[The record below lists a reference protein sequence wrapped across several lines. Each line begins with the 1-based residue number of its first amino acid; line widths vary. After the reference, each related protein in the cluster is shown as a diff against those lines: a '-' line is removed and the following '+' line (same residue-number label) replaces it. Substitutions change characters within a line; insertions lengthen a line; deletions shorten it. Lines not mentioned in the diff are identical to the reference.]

1 MVPKMHGIEDVR
13 RGAMK
18 RYARFVGTVL
28 LLSVILMA
36 AGATWSARPSAPP
49 QSATIPILMYH
60 HLDEV
65 GNDAT
70 IVTPERFE
78 EHMQAL
84 SRAGYTAI
92 LPRDLRAFVEKG
104 TPLPDRAVLI
114 TFDDGYLSNYEIAW
128 PILEHYGLRAAIF
141 VIGRSV
147 GTDRYKDTGRE
158 ITPHFTW
165 TQAAEMVAS
174 GHIEIQSHTFDRHQ
188 WAPFEPAGQARE
200 SLLRL
205 PSESEA
211 AYRAAIIEDCHTIR
225 TAIETGAGETDVYAV
240 AYPRGLY
247 DAASTELL
255 QENGFVMSFTTEP
268 GNAVLVE
275 GRPETLWDLPRWTV
289 HEGISGA
296 ALLSWLP

>member
-1 MVPKMHGIEDVR
+1 MVPKMNGVEDVR

-18 RYARFVGTVL
+18 RYVWPVGAVL
-28 LLSVILMA
+28 LLAVILAA
-36 AGATWSARPSAPP
+36 AGTAWAVRPSGPP
-49 QSATIPILMYH
+49 QRAMVPILMYH
-60 HLDEV
+60 HLDAV
-65 GNDAT
+65 GNDTT

-84 SRAGYTAI
+84 SRAGYTAV

-114 TFDDGYLSNYEIAW
+114 TFDDGYLSNYEVAW
-128 PILEHYGLRAAIF
+128 PILERYGMCAAIF

-174 GHIEIQSHTFDRHQ
+174 GHIEIQSHTFNRHQ
-188 WAPFEPAGQARE
+188 WAPFEPAGRARE
-200 SLLRL
+200 SLLRQ
-205 PSESEA
+205 SDESEA
-211 AYRAAIIEDCHTIR
+211 AYRTAIAEDCRTIR
-225 TAIETGAGETDVYAV
+225 TAIETATGETDVYAV

-247 DAASTELL
+247 DAASAKLL
-255 QENGFVMSFTTEP
+255 KENGFVMSLTTEP

-275 GRPETLWDLPRWTV
+275 GQPETLWDLPRWNV
-289 HEGISGA
+289 HEGISSA
-296 ALLSWLP
+296 TLLSWLP